1 MPKWDKNRDYYADLS
16 LPANAST
23 EEIKKQFRKL
33 ALKYHPDRNPGK
45 ESEVNSK
52 FQVIQSAHE
61 ILTDDTLRRQ
71 YDDARKAFNSRFP
84 KASGVRGNPWQDVGK
99 QWAPPPTRHPQ
110 TSPSKPASGAQRY
123 ASFASFASSMGRPPK
138 PPPRED
144 PQTRKAYADA
154 FENMRPST
162 ARRPVPGRA
171 PTSAARDTKTAD
183 PDASSRRSAFQQQK
197 AEASFGNSNR
207 RNGYTP
213 HSPGMADE
221 PPVTNKNYFTTRTH
235 STLYNEVTPDVP
247 TSSIPPDPLA
257 QFREKVWDK
266 RQSTPYHTPGG
277 EKTSL
282 FDDGPSIGRTTST
295 RAARTPEVPGSFPGT
310 RPRSSSTP
318 KSSSNDAESE
328 DSTKVDKTTVPKANS
343 TAYQSRVKERYKPK
357 SEQNDNTPE
366 PQPTNTANPS
376 NASGNAANSTTDG
389 FTAQASN
396 GPSVY
401 AISSQTS
408 VKSTKTQQQ
417 HVSGVASDHT
427 KHAVKRAHDWVFGSP
442 YSTTHHPP
450 SGGVKPSY
458 NGLSHFE
465 EVQRSDLDRLISS
478 RSRDNIRWKKSQTS
492 HSTNPSTIKNPKIS
506 TDDIYSSFNFSGIH
520 DVHGK
525 RANTEGL
532 ARHSSDNINT
542 RFVQDEVPEDWKFS
556 AGSVSAGESQSTAKP
571 RTPSRSRSTRRYV
584 PKPRS
589 PQTSRMP
596 SVHEG
601 LGNAATQKFSAGEWS
616 DKIGSQHFEPRTTR
630 STSTSPTRRTNGK
643 KSKPVKM
650 TAGSAGMVEDD
661 DCEGWQEIPPTSF
674 APAPAN
680 ADTATAMDIDS
691 PPLADVDEALKMPQ
705 TGGARKIPVEPY
717 REEWR
722 AGDVNGVRTK
732 STSPVQEASST
743 KEPFTQPA
751 VPQPASVPATN
762 PFTAQHVG
770 SEDTTE
776 FNTMF
781 SDFKNVEPF
790 NDPAPKGLGNFGDLK
805 STLPFESQ
813 PSGQIPLEKEYPPKV
828 VPLEFPTPPVAPRLP
843 PTVAVAGIRPNQ
855 VQFRKYAQDFYQY
868 MDKWE
873 AFNAKIML
881 HFTTRQQNFKARR
894 QQQGSAWLDTRQA
907 GNDMAYEYLI
917 ELGQDQAIRQQ
928 WLNAYAD
935 HQTKICEF
943 MKFRDQVK

>member
-1 MPKWDKNRDYYADLS
+1 M
-16 LPANAST
+16 
-23 EEIKKQFRKL
+23 
-33 ALKYHPDRNPGK
+33 
-45 ESEVNSK
+45 NSK

-376 NASGNAANSTTDG
+376 NASGNAANCM
-389 FTAQASN
+389 
-396 GPSVY
+396 
-401 AISSQTS
+401 
-408 VKSTKTQQQ
+408 
-417 HVSGVASDHT
+417 H
-427 KHAVKRAHDWVFGSP
+427 
-442 YSTTHHPP
+442 
-450 SGGVKPSY
+450 
-458 NGLSHFE
+458 L
-465 EVQRSDLDRLISS
+465 
-478 RSRDNIRWKKSQTS
+478 
-492 HSTNPSTIKNPKIS
+492 
-506 TDDIYSSFNFSGIH
+506 
-520 DVHGK
+520 
-525 RANTEGL
+525 
-532 ARHSSDNINT
+532 
-542 RFVQDEVPEDWKFS
+542 
-556 AGSVSAGESQSTAKP
+556 
-571 RTPSRSRSTRRYV
+571 
-584 PKPRS
+584 
-589 PQTSRMP
+589 
-596 SVHEG
+596 
-601 LGNAATQKFSAGEWS
+601 
-616 DKIGSQHFEPRTTR
+616 EPN
-630 STSTSPTRRTNGK
+630 S
-643 KSKPVKM
+643 
-650 TAGSAGMVEDD
+650 
-661 DCEGWQEIPPTSF
+661 
-674 APAPAN
+674 
-680 ADTATAMDIDS
+680 
-691 PPLADVDEALKMPQ
+691 
-705 TGGARKIPVEPY
+705 
-717 REEWR
+717 
-722 AGDVNGVRTK
+722 
-732 STSPVQEASST
+732 
-743 KEPFTQPA
+743 
-751 VPQPASVPATN
+751 
-762 PFTAQHVG
+762 
-770 SEDTTE
+770 
-776 FNTMF
+776 
-781 SDFKNVEPF
+781 
-790 NDPAPKGLGNFGDLK
+790 
-805 STLPFESQ
+805 
-813 PSGQIPLEKEYPPKV
+813 
-828 VPLEFPTPPVAPRLP
+828 
-843 PTVAVAGIRPNQ
+843 
-855 VQFRKYAQDFYQY
+855 
-868 MDKWE
+868 
-873 AFNAKIML
+873 
-881 HFTTRQQNFKARR
+881 
-894 QQQGSAWLDTRQA
+894 
-907 GNDMAYEYLI
+907 
-917 ELGQDQAIRQQ
+917 
-928 WLNAYAD
+928 
-935 HQTKICEF
+935 
-943 MKFRDQVK
+943 